1 MANTY
6 KNNNALIIDF
16 LSHNKEKDF
25 LAMILSDDIIS
36 VDDALNIQIMKK
48 NIQRVKEMHPHT
60 IHHTDA
66 SGWFTNVDDPTQPNG
81 LRKIRRSSEASF
93 WDALVTWY
101 LDNNI
106 NLTLQDVYGK
116 WLEEKRTP
124 KNAKILKGSKQL
136 GKRIISTNH

>member
-66 SGWFTNVDDPTQPNG
+66 SGWFTNVDILRSLMGCVRSEDPV
-81 LRKIRRSSEASF
+81 K
-93 WDALVTWY
+93 LVF
-101 LDNNI
+101 
-106 NLTLQDVYGK
+106 GM
-116 WLEEKRTP
+116 P
-124 KNAKILKGSKQL
+124 
-136 GKRIISTNH
+136 

>member
-60 IHHTDA
+60 I
-66 SGWFTNVDDPTQPNG
+66 FTILMPVGGLQTSTILRSLMGCVRSEDPV
-81 LRKIRRSSEASF
+81 K
-93 WDALVTWY
+93 LVF
-101 LDNNI
+101 
-106 NLTLQDVYGK
+106 GM
-116 WLEEKRTP
+116 P
-124 KNAKILKGSKQL
+124 
-136 GKRIISTNH
+136 